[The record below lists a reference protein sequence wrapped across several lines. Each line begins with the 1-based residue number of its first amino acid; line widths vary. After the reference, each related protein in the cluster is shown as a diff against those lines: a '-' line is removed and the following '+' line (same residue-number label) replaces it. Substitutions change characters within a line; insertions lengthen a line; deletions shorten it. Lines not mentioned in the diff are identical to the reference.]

1 MWEAIGGRIM
11 MQVELGKKKKNGR
24 PYLKITEAKEILL
37 GGVK

>member
-1 MWEAIGGRIM
+1 VGGHRWENHDAGRVG
-11 MQVELGKKKKNGR
+11 QKKKNGR